1 MKRILILPISLVLLI
16 ISSTVFA
23 QDQLKIGHVDVMGI
37 IAAMPESDSAQILLD
52 NDSRE
57 LETMLENMQVEYN
70 NMLHNYQ
77 QNLDSYSKMIR
88 QTKET
93 ELLEMKNKIQE
104 FQQNATQQLQ
114 QLNYE
119 LMQPIYL
126 RAQDA
131 IDKIATQE
139 GFTYILDISK
149 GAVVFSADHSQ
160 NINSLVIN
168 ELGVTQ

>member
-1 MKRILILPISLVLLI
+1 MNRALVLPISLVLII

-23 QDQLKIGHVDVMGI
+23 QDQLKIGHIDMVEI
-37 IAAMPESDSAQILLD
+37 ITAMPESDSAQIILD

-70 NMLHNYQ
+70 NMLQNYQ
-77 QNLDSYSKMIR
+77 QNLDSYSQLIR

-93 ELLEMKNKIQE
+93 ELLEMQNKIQG
-104 FQQNATQQLQ
+104 FQQTATQQLQ

-126 RAQDA
+126 RVQEA
-131 IDKIATQE
+131 IDQIARHE

-149 GAVVFSADHSQ
+149 GSVVYSANNSQ
-160 NINSLVIN
+160 NISPLVLN